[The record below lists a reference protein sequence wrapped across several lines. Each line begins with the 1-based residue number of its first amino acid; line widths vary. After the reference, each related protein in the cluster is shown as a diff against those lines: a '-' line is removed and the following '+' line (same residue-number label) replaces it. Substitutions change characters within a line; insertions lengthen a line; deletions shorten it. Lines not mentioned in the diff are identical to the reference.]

1 MNALAFSAS
10 ANPGRTTL
18 PAIFAS
24 DVGHWDVP
32 DMRQVLPEAYELVD
46 EGHIAPEDFRSF
58 VFDNPV
64 RLWTGGNPAFFEGTV
79 LEDAVAVA
87 ATPPG

>member
-1 MNALAFSAS
+1 
-10 ANPGRTTL
+10 
-18 PAIFAS
+18 
-24 DVGHWDVP
+24 
-32 DMRQVLPEAYELVD
+32 MRNVD
-46 EGHIAPEDFRSF
+46 EGHIGPEDFRSF

-87 ATPPG
+87 ATNPH